1 MSIWQIQLDRLKSG
15 IKYGTEVTLK
25 LSSNVVGDY
34 NDDNRFP
41 HKLLL
46 TNTQVSK
53 FLKAFANLPSE
64 NIKTQLFNIVLLEG
78 SIFYLTDVFNLPTKG
93 LISLVYILVDTR
105 LNIIGKKI
113 KKETLSITRSRIT
126 LSNTEIKAIIKV
138 TKSLENRRILLKGP
152 TRKSTGE
159 EGGILHF
166 LRTLIKAGLPLI
178 KIVLSPLAKTIL
190 TPLGLTA
197 AASATDAAVHKKMFG
212 SGFPLDLSS
221 RMTTMIISN
230 KEMNDIMKQLSH
242 LNNLVY

>member
-1 MSIWQIQLDRLKSG
+1 M
-15 IKYGTEVTLK
+15 
-25 LSSNVVGDY
+25 VGDY

-53 FLKAFANLPSE
+53 LLKAFPNRPSE

-78 SIFYLTDVFNLPTKG
+78 STLYLTDVFNLPTKG

-126 LSNTEIKAIIKV
+126 LSNNEIKAIIKV

>member
-1 MSIWQIQLDRLKSG
+1 M
-15 IKYGTEVTLK
+15 
-25 LSSNVVGDY
+25 VGDY

-53 FLKAFANLPSE
+53 LLKAFANRPSE

-78 SIFYLTDVFNLPTKG
+78 STLYLTDVFNLPTKG

-126 LSNTEIKAIIKV
+126 LSNNEIKAIIKV

-166 LRTLIKAGLPLI
+166 LSTLIKAGLPLI

>member
-1 MSIWQIQLDRLKSG
+1 M
-15 IKYGTEVTLK
+15 
-25 LSSNVVGDY
+25 VGDY

-46 TNTQVSK
+46 TNNQVSK

-166 LRTLIKAGLPLI
+166 LSTLIKAGLPLI

>member
-1 MSIWQIQLDRLKSG
+1 M
-15 IKYGTEVTLK
+15 
-25 LSSNVVGDY
+25 VGDY

-53 FLKAFANLPSE
+53 LLKAFPNRPSE

-78 SIFYLTDVFNLPTKG
+78 STLYLTDVFNLPTKG

-126 LSNTEIKAIIKV
+126 LSNNEIKAIIKV

-166 LRTLIKAGLPLI
+166 LSTLIKAGLPLI

>member
-1 MSIWQIQLDRLKSG
+1 M
-15 IKYGTEVTLK
+15 
-25 LSSNVVGDY
+25 VGDY

-53 FLKAFANLPSE
+53 FLKAFANLSSE

-126 LSNTEIKAIIKV
+126 LSNNEIKAIIKV

-166 LRTLIKAGLPLI
+166 LSTLIKAGLPLI